1 MRRRRGTAIAT
12 PRVRILPGRRSF
24 TTTTTATILGAPTK
38 NIEARV
44 ETERNILAPTI
55 ESLRRH
61 APFDRMAPPHL
72 EFLAKH
78 LRLAFYPKGE
88 VLIEPAR
95 GPARTL
101 YIIKQG
107 RVRGEFGDGRRPSGD
122 EVWEL
127 DPGECFPIGAMLA
140 RRAVVMT
147 HRAVEDTFCYE
158 LDRDDFER
166 LLALSPVF
174 QEFCSRRLAM
184 LYSEALRGMQADLAT
199 QASDVSFNAAIGGL
213 VLRAPVT
220 CDAQATLRGAVERMH
235 AERVGSIV
243 VVDER
248 AAPIGIFTLHDLLAR
263 VAAADFSLDSPI
275 GAVMTP
281 NPRTL
286 PPHATAHEAML
297 LMARHG
303 IGHIG
308 IVEDER
314 LVGVISERNLFA
326 LQRVGLVHLT
336 RAMTRAP
343 DTETIVKLRRDM
355 HELVENMLA
364 QGASVTQLT
373 QIIATLN
380 DHATRR
386 AIALTIAAHGTPRAT
401 FTWLAFGSEGRHEQ
415 TLKTDQD
422 NGMLFAPA
430 PGQTPEAARAELL
443 ALARHINAALGAC
456 GFPLCAGNVMAGN
469 PQCCLTL
476 DEWRQRFATWIE
488 HGTPEHLLNASIYF
502 DFRVIEGDTAPV
514 EELRRWVHR
523 QVAQAPRF
531 LRLMAENAMHI
542 VPPLGLLR
550 DFDVESGGE
559 HAKSLNLKLRGAT
572 PFVDGARILAL
583 AHGVAETN
591 TIARLRGVAR
601 HGAVTAREVEAWCDA
616 YAFVQLMRMRR
627 HQSQTRAGIPL
638 DNFLDPTS
646 LNELDRRVLKE
657 SFRQARKLQSF
668 VAMEYQLWPG

>member
-1 MRRRRGTAIAT
+1 
-12 PRVRILPGRRSF
+12 
-24 TTTTTATILGAPTK
+24 LGASTK
-38 NIEARV
+38 NVQARV
-44 ETERNILAPTI
+44 EAERNILIPTI

-61 APFDRMAPPHL
+61 APFGRMAPPHL

-88 VLIEPAR
+88 ILIDPSR

-107 RVRGEFGDGRRPSGD
+107 RVRGEFGDGRGPPSGD
-122 EVWEL
+122 ELWEL
-127 DPGECFPIGAMLA
+127 EPGECFPIGAMLA
-140 RRAVVMT
+140 RRAVVMK

-174 QEFCSRRLAM
+174 QEFCSRRLAA

-199 QASDVSFNAAIGGL
+199 QQNEVSFNTALGTL
-213 VLRAPVT
+213 MPRAPVT
-220 CDAQATLRGAVERMH
+220 CSPQTTLRQVVERMH
-235 AERVGSIV
+235 HERVGSIV

-248 AAPIGIFTLHDLLAR
+248 DAPVGIFTLHDLLAR
-263 VAAADFSLDSPI
+263 VAAKDFTLDTPI
-275 GAVMTP
+275 RAVMTP
-281 NPRTL
+281 DPLTL
-286 PPHATAHEAML
+286 APHATAYEAML
-297 LMARHG
+297 LMAQHG
-303 IGHIG
+303 IGHVG
-308 IVEDER
+308 IVENAR

-336 RAMTRAP
+336 RAMTHAP
-343 DTETIVKLRRDM
+343 DVETITKLRRDM
-355 HELVENMLA
+355 RELIENMLV
-364 QGASVTQLT
+364 QGASVMQLV
-373 QIIATLN
+373 QIIAALN

-386 AIALTIAAHGTPRAT
+386 VIALMIAAHGTPRAA
-401 FTWLAFGSEGRHEQ
+401 FTWLSFGSEGRQEQ

-422 NGMLFAPA
+422 NGMLYTPA
-430 PGQTPEAARAELL
+430 RGQSVEDARAELL
-443 ALARHINAALGAC
+443 GLAKHINAALDAC
-456 GFPLCAGNVMAGN
+456 GFPLCEGNVMASN

-502 DFRVIEGDTAPV
+502 DFRVIEGNPAPV
-514 EELRRWVHR
+514 ETLRRWVHQR
-523 QVAQAPRF
+523 VAQVPRF
-531 LRLMAENAMHI
+531 LRQMAENAMS
-542 VPPLGLLR
+542 VSPPLGLLR

-559 HAKSLNLKLRGAT
+559 HDKSLNLKLRGAT

-591 TIARLRGVAR
+591 TLARLRGAAR
-601 HGAVTAREVEAWCDA
+601 RSAVGANEVEGWCDA
-616 YAFVQLMRMRR
+616 YAFVQLTRMRCHR
-627 HQSQTRAGIPL
+627 AQTRAGEPL
-638 DNFLDPTS
+638 HNFLDPSS
-646 LNELDRRVLKE
+646 LNDLDRRVLKE
-657 SFRQARKLQSF
+657 AFRQARKLQSF